1 MNWLLTKYYTARY
14 NTTVIKICLNK
25 RESITLAAKM
35 KAGSDYWWNRARLF
49 HLYNQE
55 YRLEKAQKFF
65 KNKLDALSGNGFM
78 AE

>member
-25 RESITLAAKM
+25 RKSIALAAKM
-35 KAGSDYWWNRARLF
+35 KASSDSWWNWARLF
-49 HLYNQE
+49 HLYTQE

-65 KNKLDALSGNGFM
+65 QKKLDGLSGNGLT
-78 AE
+78 